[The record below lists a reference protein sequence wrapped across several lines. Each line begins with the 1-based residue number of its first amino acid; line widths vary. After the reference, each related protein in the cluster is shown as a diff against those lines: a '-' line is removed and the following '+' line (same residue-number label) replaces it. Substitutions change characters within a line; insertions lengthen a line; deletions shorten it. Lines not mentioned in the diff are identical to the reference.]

1 MRMIKANLKNVVAA
15 FTHGC
20 EINGQPSESIYSDH
34 IIPDEVYFL
43 NRVDYDNGHIST
55 QRCDNS
61 MPRGMFNRKTRKQVK
76 QYLADYSNHVII
88 W

>member
-1 MRMIKANLKNVVAA
+1 MRRIKANLKNVVRA
-15 FTHGC
+15 FAHGC

-34 IIPDEVYFL
+34 IIPDEIYFL
-43 NRVDYDNGHIST
+43 NRVDYDNGQIGT

-61 MPRGMFNRKTRKQVK
+61 MPRGMFNDLTRNEVK
-76 QYLADYSNHVII
+76 KYLAHYSHHYII